1 MCLYSWGY
9 NNFGQLG
16 LGHEINK
23 FLPQKVEEIANV
35 KISDIA
41 CRNSVSAAIAE
52 DGSVYTWGQSKVLK
66 NQIIILKL

>member
-23 FLPQKVEEIANV
+23 FLPEKVEEVANV
-35 KISDIA
+35 KIKDIA

-52 DGSVYTWGQSKVLK
+52 DGSVYTWGQSKAC
-66 NQIIILKL
+66 